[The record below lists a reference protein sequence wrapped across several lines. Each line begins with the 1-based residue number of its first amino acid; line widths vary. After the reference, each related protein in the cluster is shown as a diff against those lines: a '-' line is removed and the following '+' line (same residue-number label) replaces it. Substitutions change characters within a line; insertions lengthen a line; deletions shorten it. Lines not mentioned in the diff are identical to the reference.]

1 MNKTI
6 HKTMSI
12 ADIKMVLD
20 YYKKERSDE
29 KTKDKFNIFS
39 LSTQWNIKRDIDIM
53 TAQISDF
60 IAFTEEKVIAL
71 KDEYV
76 MNDEKGQQITVKQMV
91 DGKEKEVPA
100 RQVKPEYM
108 DEFTTKYQE
117 IQMALLELAKEQK
130 EFDIYVIEFDAEVS
144 NLKDDTS
151 LNLDDIAF
159 LSVFA

>member
-151 LNLDDIAF
+151 LNMQHVEF

>member
-60 IAFTEEKVIAL
+60 IAFTEEKVCN
-71 KDEYV
+71 E
-76 MNDEKGQQITVKQMV
+76 
-91 DGKEKEVPA
+91 
-100 RQVKPEYM
+100 
-108 DEFTTKYQE
+108 
-117 IQMALLELAKEQK
+117 
-130 EFDIYVIEFDAEVS
+130 
-144 NLKDDTS
+144 
-151 LNLDDIAF
+151 
-159 LSVFA
+159 

>member
-130 EFDIYVIEFDAEVS
+130 EFDIYVIDFDAEVS

-151 LNLDDIAF
+151 LTMDDVEF